1 MGLLYLDLDDHGQ
14 DASVMLVQTVWRSY
28 EGYTHSQDIT
38 LKEQYL
44 LTKFLKNL
52 SIDNKVKVELIQCT
66 QKVWDEKFSY

>member
-1 MGLLYLDLDDHGQ
+1 MKDRQYLKI
-14 DASVMLVQTVWRSY
+14 TYKSY

-52 SIDNKVKVELIQCT
+52 SIDNKVNVELITCT
-66 QKVWDEKFSY
+66 QKAWEQKFI